1 MKTTQ
6 RAKALATKK
15 GLKRVGFK
23 KAQPKGVVYYTNPNA
38 RAVKGKYFGLENI
51 ESLHV
56 RGFAR
61 EPWTMEELHGGNGA
75 IAVGKVKFKGE
86 SKAKTVALK
95 GYFRPNTAL
104 ENHLKIVV
112 QRLRDSKA
120 RHPKMCVFPLTV
132 QGHKNLYLLMEPF
145 FRMQNGQA
153 VSKIEQTERVVNKI
167 RLPKDTDTLRKVL
180 NETAELAKAGLAVS
194 QSLAVARDFIALRL
208 PQEALEQMAHKQIDV
223 FNEIK
228 LKNGQTQIL
237 SQDIDE
243 LLIQNDPK
251 KAWKKSIINITEVL
265 HQQNHGQQA
274 QQLLTQLIKET
285 QKQHKL

>member
-6 RAKALATKK
+6 RAKTLAAKK
-15 GLKRVGFK
+15 TVKRVRFK
-23 KAQPKGVVYYTNPNA
+23 KTRPKGIVYYTNPNA
-38 RAVKGKYFGLENI
+38 IPVRGKYFGLENI

-56 RGFAR
+56 HGFAR
-61 EPWTMEELHGGNGA
+61 DPWNRGELHGGNGA

-86 SKAKTVALK
+86 SKAKVVALK

-112 QRLRDSKA
+112 NRLRESQA
-120 RHPKMCVFPLTV
+120 RHPKMCVLPLTV

-145 FRMQNGQA
+145 FKMQGGQA
-153 VSKIEQTERVVNKI
+153 VSKMEQTERVVNKI
-167 RLPKDTDTLRKVL
+167 RLPKDADTLRKVL
-180 NETAELAKAGLAVS
+180 NETAELAKVGLAVP
-194 QSLAVARDFIALRL
+194 QSLAVSRDLIALGL
-208 PQEALEQMAHKQIDV
+208 PQEALEKMAHKQIDV

-251 KAWKKSIINITEVL
+251 KAWKKSILNITEVL

-274 QQLLTQLIKET
+274 QQLIKQLIKET